1 MHFRFYTSSV
11 KLLVLSAA
19 LAGGLTLTGCKDDYV
34 LDDEEPSAELLGAS
48 IYDYLREDGGFTY
61 FLRLIDDLGYGETLQ
76 RTGSKTLFPARD
88 DAFERFFRNNPYGVR
103 SYEKLTAAQKK
114 AIMNSSMINMAYLAE
129 MLSNVAGTDGAVEG
143 LAIRRFT
150 SATQL
155 DTVARVN
162 DPELFELL

>member
-103 SYEKLTAAQKK
+103 SYEKLTAAQKRQ
-114 AIMNSSMINMAYLAE
+114 S
-129 MLSNVAGTDGAVEG
+129 
-143 LAIRRFT
+143 
-150 SATQL
+150 
-155 DTVARVN
+155 
-162 DPELFELL
+162 